1 MEILKQFKL
10 FAYNLFMLVNPLSI
24 IVAFII
30 SFFSDNYALKM
41 LGFCRWVFV
50 ITLFFAIPQL
60 YDNYKNNSDVK
71 K

>member
-1 MEILKQFKL
+1 MEELNKFKL
-10 FAYNLFMLVNPLSI
+10 FAYNLFMLFNPLFI
-24 IVAFII
+24 VVAFII

-50 ITLFFAIPQL
+50 ITLFLAIPQL
-60 YDNYKNNSDVK
+60 YDNYKKNSNVK